1 MRNDK
6 RKYRIKEQTKI
17 YILIMKHRSK
27 TTNVIAEVEEPN
39 KKIKGAR
46 RPLIFGAQVNML
58 RKAKEHKRK

>member
-27 TTNVIAEVEEPN
+27 TTNVIVEVEEP
-39 KKIKGAR
+39 KKTNQR
-46 RPLIFGAQVNML
+46 REKTVNL
-58 RKAKEHKRK
+58 WSTS

>member
-39 KKIKGAR
+39 KNKSKAR
-46 RPLIFGAQVNML
+46 EDR
-58 RKAKEHKRK
+58 